1 MAFGHCGARR
11 VVRVNR
17 PTRGRPLATKSGG
30 TASTHLARSVRGND
44 RGGASVERILS
55 SELSQHVGERV
66 RLAGWLHNQRQLSA
80 LTFVVLRDRAGIA
93 RPEDAF
99 YVGDA
104 LDDMRMAAAAGVRGI
119 GIVSMNTTADD
130 PVSYTH
136 MTLTTNR
143 E

>member
-1 MAFGHCGARR
+1 M
-11 VVRVNR
+11 
-17 PTRGRPLATKSGG
+17 
-30 TASTHLARSVRGND
+30 
-44 RGGASVERILS
+44 ERILS
-55 SELSQHVGERV
+55 SDLSHHVGKRV

-80 LTFVVLRDRAGIA
+80 LTFIVLRDRAGIA

-130 PVSYTH
+130 LLAAGAVESAGSVVEWVDQ
-136 MTLTTNR
+136 LLS
-143 E
+143 ESAAGA